1 MIMKKGRADMTILL
15 RLRTLGVRC
24 AAVAAVAAGAATA
37 SAAPMSADTLQHG
50 SPSSDVLRVF
60 DPDQREYSRR
70 QTTHN
75 RRMLRRWHTPTYRR
89 IAQYRATHGGR
100 ARGRR

>member
-1 MIMKKGRADMTILL
+1 MAIML
-15 RLRTLGVRC
+15 RLKTLSVLC
-24 AAVAAVAAGAATA
+24 AAVAAVGLGAGAA
-37 SAAPMSADTLQHG
+37 SAAPMGADAMQRG
-50 SPSSDVLRVF
+50 SPSSGVLRVF

>member
-1 MIMKKGRADMTILL
+1 MIKGETDMAIML
-15 RLRTLGVRC
+15 RLKTLGVLC
-24 AAVAAVAAGAATA
+24 TAIAGLALGASAA
-37 SAAPMSADTLQHG
+37 SAAPMGADTLQHS
-50 SPSSDVLRVF
+50 SPSSGVLRVF

-70 QTTHN
+70 QTAHN

>member
-1 MIMKKGRADMTILL
+1 MSNDHQQGKSDMTTMLSPKTITVL
-15 RLRTLGVRC
+15 C
-24 AAVAAVAAGAATA
+24 AAVAAITVDAVTA
-37 SAAPMSADTLQHG
+37 SAAPMSADTLQRG
-50 SPSSDVLRVF
+50 SPSSDVVRVF

-70 QTTHN
+70 QTAHN

-89 IAQYRATHGGR
+89 IAQYSGR